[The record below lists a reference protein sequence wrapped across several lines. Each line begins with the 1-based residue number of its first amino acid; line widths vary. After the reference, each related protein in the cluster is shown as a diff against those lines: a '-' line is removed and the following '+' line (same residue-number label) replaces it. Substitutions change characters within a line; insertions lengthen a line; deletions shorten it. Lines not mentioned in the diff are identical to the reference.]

1 VAQGKSRVKAKA
13 KLESFARQY
22 VINHF
27 NGQQAAIAAGFAP
40 KSAKVT
46 ASRLLTK
53 ANVKALISR
62 LTAPTIKKEQIT
74 VERTL
79 VELARLAYLDPGQI
93 VDENNK
99 LLPIPAMP
107 ADVRACIAG
116 MDTSAKGKVT
126 HVKIADKARALYMLC
141 QCLKMFSEE
150 RIQDLGVKYIVL
162 DMPRP
167 PRPGATAV
175 SPQLPSLDSR
185 PEVTQVD
192 EHANQKAQ
200 LGLKAPEFLPNLSS
214 SK

>member
-1 VAQGKSRVKAKA
+1 MVYSKPWRRAIVTSIKA

-53 ANVKALISR
+53 ANVKALIAR
-62 LTAPTIKKEQIT
+62 FAAPTIKKEQVT

-99 LLPIPAMP
+99 LLPIHAMP

-126 HVKIADKARALYMLC
+126 HVKIAA
-141 QCLKMFSEE
+141 
-150 RIQDLGVKYIVL
+150 
-162 DMPRP
+162 
-167 PRPGATAV
+167 RPGRSTCSVNV
-175 SPQLPSLDSR
+175 SRCFQRSVFR
-185 PEVTQVD
+185 IW
-192 EHANQKAQ
+192 A
-200 LGLKAPEFLPNLSS
+200 
-214 SK
+214 